1 LGLCDVSIWS
11 IAELIFMTNLLLNED
26 KTMTTYDFT
35 PLYRTAIG
43 FDRLAN
49 ALSNSARVDNGGYP
63 PYNILSVDDDQY
75 RITMA
80 VAGFSEQDLS
90 IVSEQNTLVVS
101 GRLADDEQQDEAEY
115 LYQGI
120 ANRAFERRFQ
130 LADHVKVTAARLEN
144 GLLHIDLARELP
156 EAMKPRQIQ
165 INSSANSRLLDDEG
179 SSDRADS
186 NDQVKAA

>member
-1 LGLCDVSIWS
+1 
-11 IAELIFMTNLLLNED
+11 
-26 KTMTTYDFT
+26 MTTFDFT

-49 ALSNSARVDNGGYP
+49 ALSNSARAENGGYP
-63 PYNILSVDDDQY
+63 PYNILSVDENQY

-101 GRLADDEQQDEAEY
+101 GRLADSELGNEQEY

-130 LADHVKVTAARLEN
+130 LADHVKVASARLKN

-165 INSSANSRLLDDEG
+165 INSASDSHLIDNDRDVESAAAKANS
-179 SSDRADS
+179 S
-186 NDQVKAA
+186 QVKAA